1 MSQVN
6 FRKLELKSSPSV
18 LKRAVAGQNVLW
30 PEQPSQSSAEY
41 FDNQYNNRLRVPNFL
56 VDHLQPWTE
65 RSKVIRKQLVPEL
78 NINYGN
84 AALNETLDI
93 FGIGGMDKP
102 VVVFIHGGYWRSL
115 DKSDFSF
122 VAEPFVEAGACVV
135 VTNYALC
142 PMASMSQIVMQQV
155 AALVWVYRN
164 IALYGGDVNRIRVIG
179 HSAGGHLAAML
190 LACRWNEAGADLP
203 KHLIARAMSL
213 SGLFDLHPI
222 RNAPT
227 LQADLQITEQ
237 EALRCSPAL
246 IPIHTLSAFDIKS
259 SALNQSVVNE
269 SVVKQAEI
277 KQPSV
282 KSHNINL
289 LAFCGADESPEFL
302 RQNALIEKCWGED
315 IVTKREALLGLNHF
329 SILDAL
335 CTPGHYLNRSA
346 LEFLR

>member
-1 MSQVN
+1 
-6 FRKLELKSSPSV
+6 LKFSTSV
-18 LKRAVAGQNVLW
+18 SKHTVAEQNVRW
-30 PEQPSQSSAEY
+30 PEHPSHSSAEY

-56 VDHLQPWTE
+56 VDHLEPWAQ
-65 RSKVIRKQLVPEL
+65 RSQVVRKQLAPEL
-78 NINYGN
+78 NISYGN

-93 FGIGGMDKP
+93 FGAGGMDKP
-102 VVVFIHGGYWRSL
+102 VVVFIHGGYWRAL

-142 PMASMSQIVMQQV
+142 PKASMSQIVMQQV

-164 IALYGGDVNRIRVIG
+164 IATYGGDVNRIRVIG

-190 LACRWNEAGADLP
+190 LACRWNELGADLP
-203 KHLIARAMSL
+203 KHLVARAMSL

-227 LQADLQITEQ
+227 LQTDLKITEQ
-237 EALRCSPAL
+237 EALHCSPAL
-246 IPIHTLSAFDIKS
+246 IPIHTLSTLD
-259 SALNQSVVNE
+259 
-269 SVVKQAEI
+269 I
-277 KQPSV
+277 KQPAG
-282 KSHNINL
+282 KSTNVNL

-302 RQNALIEKCWGED
+302 RQNALIEKSWGQD

-335 CTPGHYLNRSA
+335 CTPSHYLNRSA

>member
-1 MSQVN
+1 MVSLISQLN

-18 LKRAVAGQNVLW
+18 LKHTVAGQNVLW
-30 PEQPSQSSAEY
+30 PEQPSQASAEY

-56 VDHLQPWTE
+56 VDHLEPWAK
-65 RSKVIRKQLVPEL
+65 RSKVVRKQLAPEL
-78 NINYGN
+78 NISYGN
-84 AALNETLDI
+84 AVVNETLDI
-93 FGIGGMDKP
+93 FGAGGMDKP
-102 VVVFIHGGYWRSL
+102 VVVFIHGGYWRAL

-142 PMASMSQIVMQQV
+142 PKASMSQIVMQQV

-190 LACRWNEAGADLP
+190 LACRWNEVRADLP
-203 KHLIARAMSL
+203 EQLVARAMSL

-246 IPIHTLSAFDIKS
+246 IPIHAISTFDS
-259 SALNQSVVNE
+259 PNV
-269 SVVKQAEI
+269 
-277 KQPSV
+277 
-282 KSHNINL
+282 NL

-302 RQNALIEKCWGED
+302 RQNALIEKSWGLD

>member
-1 MSQVN
+1 
-6 FRKLELKSSPSV
+6 LKFSTSV
-18 LKRAVAGQNVLW
+18 SKRTVAGQNVRW

-41 FDNQYNNRLRVPNFL
+41 FDNQYNNRLRVPDFL
-56 VDHLQPWTE
+56 VDHLEPWAK
-65 RSKVIRKQLVPEL
+65 RSKVVCRQLAPEL
-78 NINYGN
+78 NISYGN

-93 FGIGGMDKP
+93 FGAGGMDKP
-102 VVVFIHGGYWRSL
+102 VVVFIHGGYWRAL

-142 PMASMSQIVMQQV
+142 PKASMSQIVMQQV

-164 IALYGGDVNRIRVIG
+164 IATYGGDVNRIRVIG

-190 LACRWNEAGADLP
+190 LACRWNELEADLP
-203 KHLIARAMSL
+203 KHLVTHAMSL

-227 LQADLQITEQ
+227 LQTDLQITEQ
-237 EALRCSPAL
+237 EVLRCSPAL
-246 IPIHTLSAFDIKS
+246 IPIHNLSTVDSKQ
-259 SALNQSVVNE
+259 SA
-269 SVVKQAEI
+269 
-277 KQPSV
+277 V
-282 KSHNINL
+282 KSLNVNL

-302 RQNALIEKCWGED
+302 RQNALIEKSWGED

>member
-1 MSQVN
+1 
-6 FRKLELKSSPSV
+6 LKSSTSV
-18 LKRAVAGQNVLW
+18 LKHTVAGQNALW
-30 PEQPSQSSAEY
+30 PEQPSHSSAEY

-56 VDHLQPWTE
+56 VDHLEPWAQ
-65 RSKVIRKQLVPEL
+65 RSQVVRKQFAPEL
-78 NINYGN
+78 NISYGN
-84 AALNETLDI
+84 AVLNETLDI
-93 FGIGGMDKP
+93 FGAGGMDKP
-102 VVVFIHGGYWRSL
+102 VVVFIHGGYWRAL

-122 VAEPFVEAGACVV
+122 VSEPFVEAGACVV

-142 PMASMSQIVMQQV
+142 PKASMSQIVMQQV

-164 IALYGGDVNRIRVIG
+164 IATYGGDVNRIRVIG

-190 LACRWNEAGADLP
+190 LACRWTEVRADLP
-203 KHLIARAMSL
+203 VHLVERAMSL

-222 RNAPT
+222 TNAPT

-246 IPIHTLSAFDIKS
+246 IPIHTLSTLD
-259 SALNQSVVNE
+259 
-269 SVVKQAEI
+269 I
-277 KQPSV
+277 KQPTLKQSKIKQLPV
-282 KSHNINL
+282 KSPKVKL
-289 LAFCGADESPEFL
+289 FAFCGADESPEFL
-302 RQNALIEKCWGED
+302 RQNALIEKSWGEE

-329 SILDAL
+329 SIVDAL